1 MPTFIQINQCR
12 KRKRLIWWLKKKDY
26 LIKIL
31 NKIKKGIRGYTPII
45 IAIISLF
52 FSVKS
57 YTWNEVHSELNYYI
71 KPNVTEANNDKMNI
85 ELEFMVNNGAIGD
98 IRVLDYRMGKLKE
111 IANNRGGVIKGNANK
126 EERTIEF
133 SVYFTEEKYEE
144 VTVTFYILTEGKDG
158 SRELDMIMGNVDFM
172 NKRGKIRYYTTL
184 DMVISEHNGDNVK
197 NQNALKDYRELYD
210 LLKKENEL

>member
-1 MPTFIQINQCR
+1 MVVI
-12 KRKRLIWWLKKKDY
+12 KKDY

-45 IAIISLF
+45 ISIISLF

-71 KPNVTEANNDKMNI
+71 KPNVTETNNDKMNI

-133 SVYFTEEKYEE
+133 SVSFTEEKYQE

-172 NKRGKIRYYTTL
+172 NKRGEICYYTTL
-184 DMVISEHNGDNVK
+184 DMVISEHNSDNVK

>member
-1 MPTFIQINQCR
+1 MVVI
-12 KRKRLIWWLKKKDY
+12 KKDY

-45 IAIISLF
+45 ISIISLF

-71 KPNVTEANNDKMNI
+71 KPNVTETNNDKMNI

-111 IANNRGGVIKGNANK
+111 IANNRGGVIKVNANK
-126 EERTIEF
+126 EERTIEL
-133 SVYFTEEKYEE
+133 SVSFTEEKYQE

-172 NKRGKIRYYTTL
+172 NKRGEIRYYTTL
-184 DMVISEHNGDNVK
+184 DMVISEHNSDNVK

>member
-1 MPTFIQINQCR
+1 MVVI
-12 KRKRLIWWLKKKDY
+12 KKDY

-45 IAIISLF
+45 ISIISLF

-71 KPNVTEANNDKMNI
+71 KPNVTETNNDKMNI

-133 SVYFTEEKYEE
+133 SVSFTEEKYQE

-172 NKRGKIRYYTTL
+172 NKRGEMRYYTTL
-184 DMVISEHNGDNVK
+184 DMVISEHNSDNVK

>member
-1 MPTFIQINQCR
+1 MKEKKEINMVV
-12 KRKRLIWWLKKKDY
+12 IKKDY

-45 IAIISLF
+45 ISIISLF

-71 KPNVTEANNDKMNI
+71 KPNVTETNNDKMNI

-126 EERTIEF
+126 EERTIEL
-133 SVYFTEEKYEE
+133 SVSFTEEKYQE

-172 NKRGKIRYYTTL
+172 NKRGEIRYYTTL
-184 DMVISEHNGDNVK
+184 DMVISEHNSDNVK

>member
-1 MPTFIQINQCR
+1 MVVI
-12 KRKRLIWWLKKKDY
+12 KKDY

-31 NKIKKGIRGYTPII
+31 NMIKKGIRGYTPII
-45 IAIISLF
+45 ISIISLF

-133 SVYFTEEKYEE
+133 SVSFTEEKYEE

-172 NKRGKIRYYTTL
+172 NKRGEIRYYTTL
-184 DMVISEHNGDNVK
+184 DMVISEHNSDNVK

>member
-1 MPTFIQINQCR
+1 MVVI
-12 KRKRLIWWLKKKDY
+12 KKDY

-45 IAIISLF
+45 ISIISLF

-71 KPNVTEANNDKMNI
+71 KPNVTETNNDKMNI

-133 SVYFTEEKYEE
+133 SVSFTEEKYQE

-172 NKRGKIRYYTTL
+172 NKRGEMRYYTTL
-184 DMVISEHNGDNVK
+184 DMVISEHNSDNVK
-197 NQNALKDYRELYD
+197 NQNVLKDYRELYD

>member
-1 MPTFIQINQCR
+1 MVV
-12 KRKRLIWWLKKKDY
+12 KKKDY

-158 SRELDMIMGNVDFM
+158 SRELDMIMGNLDFM

>member
-1 MPTFIQINQCR
+1 MVVI
-12 KRKRLIWWLKKKDY
+12 KKDY

-45 IAIISLF
+45 ISIISLF

-71 KPNVTEANNDKMNI
+71 KPNVTETNNDKMNI

-126 EERTIEF
+126 EERTIEL
-133 SVYFTEEKYEE
+133 SVSFTEEKYQE

-172 NKRGKIRYYTTL
+172 NKRGEIRYYTTL
-184 DMVISEHNGDNVK
+184 DMVISEHNSDNVK

>member
-1 MPTFIQINQCR
+1 MKEKKEINMVV
-12 KRKRLIWWLKKKDY
+12 IKKDY

-45 IAIISLF
+45 ISIISLF

-71 KPNVTEANNDKMNI
+71 KPNVTETNNDKMNI

-111 IANNRGGVIKGNANK
+111 IANNRGGVIKVNANK
-126 EERTIEF
+126 EERTIEL
-133 SVYFTEEKYEE
+133 SVSFTEEKYQE

-172 NKRGKIRYYTTL
+172 NKRGEIRYYTTL
-184 DMVISEHNGDNVK
+184 DMVISEHNSDNVK

>member
-1 MPTFIQINQCR
+1 MVVI
-12 KRKRLIWWLKKKDY
+12 KKDY

-45 IAIISLF
+45 ISIISLF

-85 ELEFMVNNGAIGD
+85 ELEFMVNNVAIGD

-111 IANNRGGVIKGNANK
+111 IANNRGGVIKVNANN
-126 EERTIEF
+126 EERTIEL
-133 SVYFTEEKYEE
+133 SVSFTEEKYQE

-172 NKRGKIRYYTTL
+172 NKRGEIRYYTTL
-184 DMVISEHNGDNVK
+184 DMVISEHNSDNVK

>member
-1 MPTFIQINQCR
+1 MVVI
-12 KRKRLIWWLKKKDY
+12 KKDY

-45 IAIISLF
+45 ISIISLF

-71 KPNVTEANNDKMNI
+71 KPNVTETNNDKMNI

-133 SVYFTEEKYEE
+133 SVSFTEEKYQE

-172 NKRGKIRYYTTL
+172 NKRGEMRYYTTL
-184 DMVISEHNGDNVK
+184 DMVISEHNSDNVK
-197 NQNALKDYRELYD
+197 NQNVLKDYRELYD
-210 LLKKENEL
+210 LLTKETEL

>member
-1 MPTFIQINQCR
+1 MVV
-12 KRKRLIWWLKKKDY
+12 KKKDY

-184 DMVISEHNGDNVK
+184 DMVISEHNSDNVK

>member
-1 MPTFIQINQCR
+1 MVV
-12 KRKRLIWWLKKKDY
+12 KKKDY

-184 DMVISEHNGDNVK
+184 DMVISEHNCDNVK